1 MLNYL
6 CHRKFLSILGL
17 FLDEIFWD
25 FAFLLTPVL
34 KYGQVSSG
42 MDCGFAQ
49 DVAAINVEGK
59 RCCIV
64 GELSKRAILTPDVD
78 SMLKNI
84 EDL

>member
-1 MLNYL
+1 M
-6 CHRKFLSILGL
+6 
-17 FLDEIFWD
+17 
-25 FAFLLTPVL
+25 FLLTPVL
-34 KYGQVSSG
+34 KSGQVSSG
-42 MDCGFAQ
+42 MACGFAQ
-49 DVAAINVEGK
+49 EVAAINVEGK

>member
-1 MLNYL
+1 M
-6 CHRKFLSILGL
+6 GAL
-17 FLDEIFWD
+17 FLDKIFWYSV
-25 FAFLLTPVL
+25 FLFTVL

-49 DVAAINVEGK
+49 DVAAVNVEGK
-59 RCCIV
+59 HCCVV